1 MSVSGALFDL
11 VKLLDISKTV
21 ISKYTAK
28 EVYEEALKWAKE
40 YDVQLQNL
48 LQKDEQYTLKILSIE
63 RGKEK
68 PRRDISKWSD
78 LKENIQYMYKEEFE
92 KENSEYQLQ
101 KIDNRQEAKNIIS
114 SYLEKYYNH
123 EDEKETWFG
132 KIKELAHEYN
142 YAKEVK
148 EYKANPEQY
157 KGHVGDI
164 STLIRIALTKR
175 SNTPDMY
182 EIMQVLGK
190 EEVQKRLQTA
200 IKNL

>member
-1 MSVSGALFDL
+1 MLFR
-11 VKLLDISKTV
+11 S
-21 ISKYTAK
+21 
-28 EVYEEALKWAKE
+28 
-40 YDVQLQNL
+40 
-48 LQKDEQYTLKILSIE
+48 
-63 RGKEK
+63 
-68 PRRDISKWSD
+68 
-78 LKENIQYMYKEEFE
+78 E

-123 EDEKETWFG
+123 EDEKETWVG